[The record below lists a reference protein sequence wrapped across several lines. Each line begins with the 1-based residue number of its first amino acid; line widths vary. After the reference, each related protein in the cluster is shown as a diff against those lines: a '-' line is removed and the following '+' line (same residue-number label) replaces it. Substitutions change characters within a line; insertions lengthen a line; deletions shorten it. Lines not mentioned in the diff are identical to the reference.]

1 MSIRVVTDSTASLP
15 PEIAADLG
23 ITVIP
28 THVSFGTTSYRDGV
42 DLDADEFY
50 RLLETSPDHPT
61 TSQPNPAEF
70 AQAFG
75 QVEGDGPIVSIHVS
89 TDLSKTV
96 ESARQGALQVA
107 DREILVLDSRLVGPA
122 MAFSVMAAARAGRD
136 GASLEDIQGIV
147 ADHSERAHI
156 IFVVQTLEYLKRG
169 GRIGGAQAF
178 LGSLLKVKPVLEL
191 NDGVVAPVTRVRTM
205 RKAYAAVA
213 DRVSEQ
219 APNGVS
225 SWAILHA
232 NAQAEHDRL
241 RRQVADGLNADGD
254 RLPDVPISP
263 VIGTHTGPGAFG
275 FAFLAKA

>member
-1 MSIRVVTDSTASLP
+1 MSIQVVTDSTASLP
-15 PEIAADLG
+15 PELAAELG

-28 THVSFGTTSYRDGV
+28 THLSFGTTSYRDGV
-42 DLDADEFY
+42 DLDMDEFY

-70 AQAFG
+70 AQTYS
-75 QVEGDGPIVSIHVS
+75 QVEGDGPIVSIHIS

-96 ESARQGALQVA
+96 ESARQGAAQV

-122 MAFSVMAAARAGRD
+122 LAFSAMAAARAGRD

-147 ADHSERAHI
+147 ADHAERAHI

-178 LGSLLKVKPVLEL
+178 LGSLLNVKPVLEL
-191 NDGVVAPVTRVRTM
+191 NNGVIAPVTRVRTM
-205 RKAYAAVA
+205 RKAYAAIA
-213 DRVSEQ
+213 DRVREQ

-232 NAQAEHDRL
+232 KAQAEHDRL
-241 RRQVADGLNADGD
+241 KREVVDGLNADGD
-254 RLPDVPISP
+254 TIPNLSISP
-263 VIGTHTGPGAFG
+263 VIGTHTGPGALG
-275 FAFLAKA
+275 FAFLARA

>member
-1 MSIRVVTDSTASLP
+1 MSIQVVTDSTASLP
-15 PEIAADLG
+15 PELAEELG

-42 DLDADEFY
+42 DLDIDEFY
-50 RLLETSPDHPT
+50 RLLETSPDHPM

-70 AQAFG
+70 AQTFSE
-75 QVEGDGPIVSIHVS
+75 VEGDGPIVSIHVS

-96 ESARQGALQVA
+96 ESARQGAAQV

-122 MAFSVMAAARAGRD
+122 MAFSAMAAARAGRD

-147 ADHSERAHI
+147 ADHAERAHLV
-156 IFVVQTLEYLKRG
+156 FVVQTLEYLKRG

-178 LGSLLKVKPVLEL
+178 LGSLLNVKPVLEVA
-191 NDGVVAPVTRVRTM
+191 DGVVAPVTRVRTM
-205 RKAYAAVA
+205 RKAHAAIA
-213 DRVSEQ
+213 ERVREQ
-219 APNGVS
+219 APNGVA

-232 NAQAEHDRL
+232 DNQAEHDRL
-241 RRQVADGLNADGD
+241 KSGLADGLDADGD
-254 RLPDVPISP
+254 TLPDLSFSP

-275 FAFLAKA
+275 FAFLARA

>member
-28 THVSFGTTSYRDGV
+28 LHVSFGTTSYRDGV

-50 RLLETSPDHPT
+50 RLLESSPDHPT

-70 AQAFG
+70 AQAYSE
-75 QVEGDGPIVSIHVS
+75 VEGDGPIVSIHIS
-89 TDLSKTV
+89 NDLSKTV
-96 ESARQGALQVA
+96 ESARQGAAQV

-122 MAFSVMAAARAGRD
+122 MAFSAMAAARAGRD

-147 ADHSERAHI
+147 ADHAERAHI

-191 NDGVVAPVTRVRTM
+191 SDGVVAPVTRVRTI
-205 RKAYAAVA
+205 RKAYAAIA
-213 DRVSEQ
+213 DRVRAQ

-225 SWAILHA
+225 SWAILHV
-232 NAQAEHDRL
+232 NAQSEHDRL
-241 RRQVADGLNADGD
+241 KRDVADPLNADGD
-254 RLPDVPISP
+254 TIPNVPISP

-275 FAFLAKA
+275 FAFVARS

>member
-1 MSIRVVTDSTASLP
+1 MSIQVVTDSTASLP
-15 PEIAADLG
+15 PELAEELG

-42 DLDADEFY
+42 DLDIDEFY
-50 RLLETSPDHPT
+50 RLLETSPDHPM

-70 AQAFG
+70 AQTFSE
-75 QVEGDGPIVSIHVS
+75 VEGDGPIVSIHVS

-96 ESARQGALQVA
+96 ESARQGAAQV

-122 MAFSVMAAARAGRD
+122 MAFSAMAAARAGRD

-147 ADHSERAHI
+147 ADHAERAHI

-178 LGSLLKVKPVLEL
+178 LGSLLNVKPVLEL
-191 NDGVVAPVTRVRTM
+191 ADGVVEPVTRVRTM
-205 RKAYAAVA
+205 RKAHAAIA
-213 DRVSEQ
+213 DRVREQ

-232 NAQAEHDRL
+232 DNQTEHDRL
-241 RRQVADGLNADGD
+241 KSGLADGLDADGD
-254 RLPDVPISP
+254 TLPDLSFSP

-275 FAFLAKA
+275 FAFLARA

>member
-1 MSIRVVTDSTASLP
+1 MSIQVVTDSTASLP
-15 PEIAADLG
+15 PELAAELG

-42 DLDADEFY
+42 DLEAEEFY

-70 AQAFG
+70 AQAYG
-75 QVEGDGPIVSIHVS
+75 QVEGDGPLVSIHVS

-96 ESARQGALQVA
+96 ESARQGATQL

-122 MAFSVMAAARAGRD
+122 AGFCVIAAARAARN

-147 ADHSERAHI
+147 ADHAERAHI

-178 LGSLLKVKPVLEL
+178 LGSLLNVKPVLEL
-191 NDGVVAPVTRVRTM
+191 SNGVVEPVTRVRTM
-205 RKAYAAVA
+205 RKAHAAIA
-213 DRVSEQ
+213 DRVREQ

-232 NAQAEHDRL
+232 NAQSEHDRL
-241 RRQVADGLNADGD
+241 QREFADGLNAEGD
-254 RLPDVPISP
+254 TIPNLPISP

-275 FAFLAKA
+275 FAFVARA

>member
-1 MSIRVVTDSTASLP
+1 MSIQVVTDSTASLP
-15 PEIAADLG
+15 PELAAELG

-28 THVSFGTTSYRDGV
+28 THVTFGTTSYRDGV
-42 DLDADEFY
+42 DLGVEEFY
-50 RLLETSPDHPT
+50 RLLESSPDHPM

-70 AQAFG
+70 AQAYG

-96 ESARQGALQVA
+96 ESARQGAAQV

-122 MAFSVMAAARAGRD
+122 MAFSVIAAARAGRD
-136 GASLEDIQGIV
+136 GASLEDIQGVV
-147 ADHSERAHI
+147 ADHAERAHI

-178 LGSLLKVKPVLEL
+178 MGSLLKVKPVLEL
-191 NDGVVAPVTRVRTM
+191 SDGVVAPVTRVRTM
-205 RKAYAAVA
+205 RKAHAAIA
-213 DRVSEQ
+213 DRVREQ

-241 RRQVADGLNADGD
+241 KSQLADGLNADGD
-254 RLPDVPISP
+254 TLPDIPISP

-275 FAFLAKA
+275 FAFLARA

>member
-15 PEIAADLG
+15 PELAAELG

-28 THVSFGTTSYRDGV
+28 THVTFGTTSYRDGV
-42 DLDADEFY
+42 DLDPEGFY
-50 RLLETSPDHPT
+50 RLLESSPDHPM

-70 AQAFG
+70 AQAYG
-75 QVEGDGPIVSIHVS
+75 QIEGDGPIVSIHVS

-96 ESARQGALQVA
+96 ESARQGAAQV

-122 MAFSVMAAARAGRD
+122 TGFGVIEAARAGRD

-147 ADHSERAHI
+147 ADNAERAHI

-178 LGSLLKVKPVLEL
+178 LGSLLNVKPVLEL
-191 NDGVVAPVTRVRTM
+191 SNGVVEPVTRVRTM
-205 RKAYAAVA
+205 RKAHAAIA
-213 DRVSEQ
+213 DRVREQ

-232 NAQAEHDRL
+232 DAQAEHDRL
-241 RRQVADGLNADGD
+241 KSQLADGLNAEGD
-254 RLPDVPISP
+254 QIPDVPISP

-275 FAFLAKA
+275 FAFVAKP

>member
-1 MSIRVVTDSTASLP
+1 MSIQVVTDSTASLP
-15 PEIAADLG
+15 PELSAELG

-70 AQAFG
+70 AETFS

-96 ESARQGALQVA
+96 ESARQGAAQV

-122 MAFSVMAAARAGRD
+122 MGFGVLAAARAGRE
-136 GASLEDIQGIV
+136 GASMEDIQGIV
-147 ADHSERAHI
+147 ADNAERAHI
-156 IFVVQTLEYLKRG
+156 LLVVQTLEYLKRG

-178 LGSLLKVKPVLEL
+178 LGSLLNVKPVLEL
-191 NDGVVAPVTRVRTM
+191 NDGIIAPVTRVRTM
-205 RKAYAAVA
+205 RKANAAIA
-213 DRVSEQ
+213 DRIREQ

-232 NAQAEHDRL
+232 QAQSEHDRL
-241 RRQVADGLNADGD
+241 KREVADGLNADGD
-254 RLPDVPISP
+254 TLPNLAVSP
-263 VIGTHTGPGAFG
+263 VIGTHTGPGAIG
-275 FAFLAKA
+275 FAFLARA

>member
-1 MSIRVVTDSTASLP
+1 MSIQVVTDSTATLP
-15 PEIAADLG
+15 PEIAAELG

-42 DLDADEFY
+42 DLEIDEFY

-70 AQAFG
+70 AQTYS

-96 ESARQGALQVA
+96 ESARQGAAEVG
-107 DREILVLDSRLVGPA
+107 REILVLDSRLVGPA
-122 MAFSVMAAARAGRD
+122 MGFSVIAAARAGRD

-147 ADHSERAHI
+147 ADHAERAHLV
-156 IFVVQTLEYLKRG
+156 FVVQTLEYLKRG

-178 LGSLLKVKPVLEL
+178 LGSLLNVKPVLEL
-191 NDGVVAPVTRVRTM
+191 ADGVVAPVTRVRTM
-205 RKAYAAVA
+205 RKAHAAIA
-213 DRVSEQ
+213 DRVREQ

-232 NAQAEHDRL
+232 QAQAEHDRL
-241 RRQVADGLNADGD
+241 KRDLADGLNADGD
-254 RLPDVPISP
+254 TIPNVPIGP
-263 VIGTHTGPGAFG
+263 VVGTHTGPGAFG
-275 FAFLAKA
+275 FAFVAKA